1 MMQTFQKVERL
12 KSKILIKE
20 LISRGR
26 AIKQYPFVL
35 LWQKAESTQ
44 EFPIRIAFSVPKKR
58 FPLAVDRNQIKRKIN
73 EIYRL
78 HKSKWYALLKD
89 RYVILLIFTSSEK
102 MSSFAL
108 ENKLI
113 LLFNRFTSDVKK
125 TY

>member
-20 LISRGR
+20 LIFQGR

-35 LWQKAESTQ
+35 LWQKGESTQ

-58 FPLAVDRNQIKRKIN
+58 FPLAVDRNHTKRKIN

-113 LLFNRFTSDVKK
+113 SVFNRFTSDVKK